1 MVVETGSAVTELSV
15 GDRVCLEPGI
25 TCGQCEFCKSGKY
38 NLCPAVEFLAT
49 PPYHG
54 AFRDYLAFPENM
66 CFKLPANVTTLE
78 GALVEPPLCGTA
90 CGAPGQCD
98 LREHCVVI
106 LGAGCIGLCTLLACR
121 AYGATNVIVVD
132 VLENRLAAAYKLGAT
147 HVINAAEH
155 DAVAYIDELT
165 NGRGADVVVETAGAV
180 VTVQQT
186 SYLVKRGGTIVLV
199 GMAPQDTIEFNFAKI
214 LAKEAQIQSVFR
226 YRNLYPT
233 AIQALASG
241 MIDLKGI
248 VTHQFEFDAL
258 QEALDF
264 VTSNKRDVV
273 KAIIKF

>member
-1 MVVETGSAVTELSV
+1 M
-15 GDRVCLEPGI
+15 
-25 TCGQCEFCKSGKY
+25 
-38 NLCPAVEFLAT
+38 
-49 PPYHG
+49 
-54 AFRDYLAFPENM
+54 
-66 CFKLPANVTTLE
+66 TTLE
-78 GALVEPPLCGTA
+78 GALVEPLSVGLHA
-90 CGAPGQCD
+90 APGQCD
-98 LREHCVVI
+98 LRSTVVI

-214 LAKEAQIQSVFR
+214 LAKEAQINRCSVPQSLS
-226 YRNLYPT
+226 YSN
-233 AIQALASG
+233 QALASG
-241 MIDLKGI
+241 MIDLKG
-248 VTHQFEFDAL
+248 L
-258 QEALDF
+258 
-264 VTSNKRDVV
+264 
-273 KAIIKF
+273 

>member
-1 MVVETGSAVTELSV
+1 M
-15 GDRVCLEPGI
+15 
-25 TCGQCEFCKSGKY
+25 
-38 NLCPAVEFLAT
+38 
-49 PPYHG
+49 
-54 AFRDYLAFPENM
+54 
-66 CFKLPANVTTLE
+66 
-78 GALVEPPLCGTA
+78 
-90 CGAPGQCD
+90 
-98 LREHCVVI
+98 
-106 LGAGCIGLCTLLACR
+106 
-121 AYGATNVIVVD
+121 
-132 VLENRLAAAYKLGAT
+132 
-147 HVINAAEH
+147 
-155 DAVAYIDELT
+155 
-165 NGRGADVVVETAGAV
+165 
-180 VTVQQT
+180 
-186 SYLVKRGGTIVLV
+186 V